1 MNLDGLTLSV
11 LTRELI
17 HHIKDGQIQ
26 KLYQIDKTT
35 LLFKIHTQQNDIDL
49 IITVGSTPAMY
60 LSLGIKDLPKEPTSL
75 CMFLRK
81 NIEGAVLLRLSN

>member
-49 IITVGSTPAMY
+49 IITVRSTPAM
-60 LSLGIKDLPKEPTSL
+60 
-75 CMFLRK
+75 
-81 NIEGAVLLRLSN
+81 